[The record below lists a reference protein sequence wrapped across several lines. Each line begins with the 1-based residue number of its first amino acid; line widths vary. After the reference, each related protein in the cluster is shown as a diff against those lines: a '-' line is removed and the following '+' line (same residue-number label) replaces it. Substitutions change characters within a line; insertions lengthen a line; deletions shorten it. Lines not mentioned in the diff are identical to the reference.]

1 MPTRASSPSF
11 GLSPAAAAL
20 AASASNGTSA
30 EEAASAFFKQTHD
43 ELVMAE
49 REHSEIS
56 ERVLRLKLQ
65 LERAKHSVDEASD
78 AALAT
83 VRPCR
88 VLTAYALWFFLP
100 FVWPGAYLFYVGR
113 DAQALL
119 HTVSFGGFG
128 LGWLVDAF
136 YIPQY
141 VADHNDEPGYR
152 ELAARRLRR
161 WWSPAALALAPL
173 TLLLQWALGTYVGLL
188 GAYLVPRPAAAAAAA
203 AAEDAA
209 DARAWLDRSSAT
221 TLGMVTGMLAAAL
234 ALHVASTHVG
244 RSRCTCRWW
253 PLLGWTAAA
262 VALLRPTV
270 DAPGRVPGG
279 VPDDTSCFPQ
289 LLIGVLGVM
298 LGVAF
303 GRVEAPNRAPKRVTR
318 RRTSARLLVQLVGV
332 GAFTS
337 ACLGAFYLNG
347 SYTYTDM
354 DSGDKVTFTGPE
366 ALAAAWR
373 NVRLF
378 SGEVSEGVGR
388 LRAQYEAKSYADIF
402 RELREAFRDPSYE
415 AAEVLGVTVDAT
427 PQQVSKAYRK
437 LAQQHHPDKVADP
450 AQHDAAKAMMTKI
463 NWAKEVLQKR

>member
-1 MPTRASSPSF
+1 
-11 GLSPAAAAL
+11 
-20 AASASNGTSA
+20 
-30 EEAASAFFKQTHD
+30 
-43 ELVMAE
+43 
-49 REHSEIS
+49 
-56 ERVLRLKLQ
+56 
-65 LERAKHSVDEASD
+65 
-78 AALAT
+78 
-83 VRPCR
+83 
-88 VLTAYALWFFLP
+88 
-100 FVWPGAYLFYVGR
+100 
-113 DAQALL
+113 
-119 HTVSFGGFG
+119 
-128 LGWLVDAF
+128 
-136 YIPQY
+136 
-141 VADHNDEPGYR
+141 
-152 ELAARRLRR
+152 
-161 WWSPAALALAPL
+161 
-173 TLLLQWALGTYVGLL
+173 
-188 GAYLVPRPAAAAAAA
+188 
-203 AAEDAA
+203 
-209 DARAWLDRSSAT
+209 
-221 TLGMVTGMLAAAL
+221 MVTGMLAAAL

-262 VALLRPTV
+262 VALLRTTV
-270 DAPGRVPGG
+270 DAPGDK
-279 VPDDTSCFPQ
+279 PDDTSCFPQ

-373 NVRLF
+373 NMRLF

-402 RELREAFRDPSYE
+402 LELREAFRDPSYE